1 MDKSPFAKLSP
12 ELRNQVYE
20 LVLQSNRATLE
31 LRDMKTYNGLTQTC
45 RQIRAESQPMLY
57 AQNKFAFTTS
67 NTQLAKFCAFLE
79 AVGPAIIPQI
89 RSLRLLIIQRVPCRG
104 APLQCSQ
111 NIEIRG
117 ADTEEVKPEST
128 VKYHAIS
135 PSGVE
140 AVLYETLVKMGLQV
154 RGRGSTW
161 YTTATWYVGAWPA
174 AEAKSNATQWLQVA

>member
-1 MDKSPFAKLSP
+1 MERSPFAKLSP
-12 ELRNQVYE
+12 ELRNQIYE
-20 LVLQSNRATLE
+20 LVLRSNRATLE
-31 LRDMKTYNGLTQTC
+31 LRDIKTYNGLTQTC

-67 NTQLAKFCAFLE
+67 NTKLEKFSAFLE
-79 AVGPAIIPQI
+79 AIGAEIIPQI

-104 APLQCSQ
+104 EPLQCSQ

-117 ADTEEVKPEST
+117 AETAEVKLEKAG
-128 VKYHAIS
+128 KYHGIR

-161 YTTATWYVGAWPA
+161 YTTATWYVGMWPEV
-174 AEAKSNATQWLQVA
+174 EAKCNATQWLQVA